1 MGGLH
6 NSITNAFGV
15 QKVFREKGNYKNSD
29 STLLIRK
36 TKDSQIPARYQ
47 LCRHC
52 SKAGY
57 PWLESYHLSRDGK
70 PYVLYE
76 GEYYVMTDLIGH
88 PEADFN
94 NEAEFLQTVTALAS
108 FHKVARGIE
117 IGEKI
122 PPLTEEMRIQGA
134 KIDGIR
140 KRIRKHN
147 KLSDFD
153 LMFVKNYS
161 DYRDRIKRACQLLEN
176 TGYFK
181 REANAFKQGHICHG
195 ALKENCLRVYGHDIY
210 ICKFESAYRGYQ
222 LRDLAELI
230 RRREKKLIGKAEEF
244 EEAAGDETEKGIK
257 LIKNGIN
264 LSRICETY
272 SQVLPLD
279 PEEEVI
285 LGAMLLYP
293 AAFVKISLEYYQKK
307 RSWTPVSMAN
317 KMQEILT
324 NIT

>member
-15 QKVFREKGNYKNSD
+15 QKVLRDKGNYINSD
-29 STLLIRK
+29 GTLLIRK
-36 TKDSQIPARYQ
+36 TRDMQISARYQ

-70 PYVLYE
+70 PYVLHE
-76 GEYYVMTDLIGH
+76 GEYYVMTDLIKH
-88 PEADFN
+88 PEADFSS
-94 NEAEFLQTVTALAS
+94 EDEFLRAVTALAS
-108 FHKVARGIE
+108 FHKAARGLE
-117 IGEKI
+117 IGDKI
-122 PPLTEEMRIQGA
+122 PPFTDELRIQGA
-134 KIDGIR
+134 KIDDIR
-140 KRIRKHN
+140 KRIRKLK

-153 LMFVKNYS
+153 LMYVKNYS
-161 DYRDRIKRACQLLEN
+161 DFRDRIKRASQLLES
-176 TGYFK
+176 TGYLK

-195 ALKENCLRVYGHDIY
+195 ALKENCLRVNGHDIY
-210 ICKFESAYRGYQ
+210 MCKFENSYRGYQ
-222 LRDLAELI
+222 LKDLAELV
-230 RRREKKLIGKAEEF
+230 RRREKKVANVDIG
-244 EEAAGDETEKGIK
+244 
-257 LIKNGIN
+257 LV
-264 LSRICETY
+264 CETY

-293 AAFVKISLEYYQKK
+293 VAFVKICSEYYQKK

-317 KMQEILT
+317 KMQEI
-324 NIT
+324 ISGCGE